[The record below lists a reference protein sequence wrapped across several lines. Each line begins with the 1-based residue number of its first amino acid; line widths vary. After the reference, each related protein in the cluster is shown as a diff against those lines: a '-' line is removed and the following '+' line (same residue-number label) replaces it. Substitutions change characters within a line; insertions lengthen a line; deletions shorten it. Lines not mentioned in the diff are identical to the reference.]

1 MRKYLASTLMVV
13 SVLVVCSLWSNPAVA
28 NERERVIRV
37 ASPGTYQP
45 FTMYEELT
53 QTLSG
58 FEIDLWNAI
67 GERIGYKIDF
77 VRIDMP
83 ACFAEMDLG
92 HVDTVAKQVSITPAR
107 RQKYD
112 FTQPYFFSPYS
123 LTVAEANN
131 EVKTWKD
138 LEGKSIAL
146 REGDAMIEFIAARD
160 PENKVHRAIYETS
173 ASMLQDVSMGR
184 VAAVPYPFLTLPYH
198 LKRNPALKL
207 KSVDLDNPLY
217 TEVNAY
223 PFARTERGRKLLEL
237 TDGILTRMIED
248 GSYAKLCEK
257 WFGMN
262 VMDSRYAK
270 EYREKQGDKQGK

>member
-1 MRKYLASTLMVV
+1 
-13 SVLVVCSLWSNPAVA
+13 
-28 NERERVIRV
+28 
-37 ASPGTYQP
+37 
-45 FTMYEELT
+45 MYEELT

-184 VAAVPYPFLTLPYH
+184 VTAVPYPFLTLPY
-198 LKRNPALKL
+198 
-207 KSVDLDNPLY
+207 S
-217 TEVNAY
+217 E
-223 PFARTERGRKLLEL
+223 
-237 TDGILTRMIED
+237 
-248 GSYAKLCEK
+248 
-257 WFGMN
+257 
-262 VMDSRYAK
+262 
-270 EYREKQGDKQGK
+270 

>member
-1 MRKYLASTLMVV
+1 MNKKLSAVLTVALMTFFGAS
-13 SVLVVCSLWSNPAVA
+13 AFA
-28 NERERVIRV
+28 AGDRVIRV

-53 QTLSG
+53 KTLSG
-58 FEIDLWNAI
+58 FEIDMWNAI
-67 GERIGYKIDF
+67 GARIGYKVDF

-107 RQKYD
+107 QQKYD

-123 LTVAEANN
+123 LTVAESND

-160 PENKVHRAIYETS
+160 PENKVRRAIYETS
-173 ASMLQDVSMGR
+173 GSMLQDVSMGR
-184 VAAVPYPFLTLPYH
+184 VTATPYPFLTLPYH

-207 KSVDLDNPLY
+207 KSVDLDNPIY

-223 PFARTERGRKLLEL
+223 PFARTERGQALLKL
-237 TDGILTRMIED
+237 TDEALSQMVVD
-248 GSYAKLCEK
+248 GSHAELCKK
-257 WFGMN
+257 WFGMD
-262 VMDSRYAK
+262 VMKTKPAK
-270 EYREKQGDKQGK
+270 EYRQKRAQ